1 LGLGVFAYISSFQK
15 RAYIILKLDFEKVFD
30 KIEHEAMLNI
40 TRHKG
45 FGQKMVVLD
54 ETNFLFWH
62 LLYPSKWFSKKNL
75 LLQKRGKAR
84 GPSLSLPYFLC
95 WMLTFYKV

>member
-40 TRHKG
+40 MRHKG

-62 LLYPSKWFSKKNL
+62 LLYPSKWFS
-75 LLQKRGKAR
+75 
-84 GPSLSLPYFLC
+84 
-95 WMLTFYKV
+95 